1 MKLSSRVPVE
11 PSKRSPLLRLER
23 ALAPLGLG
31 LYSVGALYAIAACS
45 PELGEQPFACD
56 AAGICPDGYRC
67 EATVCIAEGVQPTVS
82 RPMRISY
89 INRSEMYWF
98 PSPKGGATLVVN
110 DGFTPGGRGLFELH
124 VSPEGAVT
132 GPTKLLDFPGDKAVS
147 SVVLALDDGRYG
159 AVTMSFPKDLDE
171 DLEVVL
177 HALPREGSGVTPSV
191 LHRETHPY
199 FGGYEPAYL
208 GGAVVGEELVYAF
221 AVADAGGSIGV
232 VRLRKDGSFV
242 GEQRIDLP
250 PEILPLSADCLMWR
264 AADASLTLRVG
275 LTEQRVYTL
284 DLGAGTS
291 EMVDPAPGTPLFG
304 FGRSIAYLE
313 ADEAAEQASYVLRG
327 LDGALIGSSPPFPF
341 DGSIEPYT
349 AVPYGA
355 GALIAPLPSDTEL
368 STIDVGYLGPD
379 GSFAK
384 VGGVPRQ
391 GGDAVYT
398 ARAFAAEGKVYVA
411 WTSFH
416 EQLMDLWIGVSP
428 LTGVP

>member
-1 MKLSSRVPVE
+1 MKLSSRVSVE
-11 PSKRSPLLRLER
+11 PSKRSPLLRRER
-23 ALAPLGLG
+23 GLGRLRLGLF
-31 LYSVGALYAIAACS
+31 SVGALYAMGACS
-45 PELGEQPFACD
+45 PEFGEQPFACD
-56 AAGICPDGYRC
+56 EAGVCPEGYRC
-67 EATVCIAEGVQPTVS
+67 EATVCVAEGVQPTVS

-110 DGFTPGGRGLFELH
+110 DGFSPGARGLFELH

-171 DLEVVL
+171 DIEVAL

-191 LHRETHPY
+191 LHRESHPY
-199 FGGYEPAYL
+199 FGGYEPAYV

-221 AVADAGGSIGV
+221 AEADAGGSIGV

-275 LTEQRVYTL
+275 LMEQRVYTL
-284 DLGAGTS
+284 DLAAGTA
-291 EMVDPAPGTPLFG
+291 EMIAPVPGTPIFG

-355 GALIAPLPSDTEL
+355 GALIAPLPSDLEL

-398 ARAFAAEGKVYVA
+398 ARAFATEGKVYVA

-428 LTGVP
+428 LKGVP